1 MLLRLLWRRRFTFDD
16 VSCVTFDVIFPDILL
31 VHFVVGVELVAVG
44 LPRVLLQPMHGDEG
58 SVAVGTLVRPLAG
71 VLAEVTHERVLVP
84 ELQWA
89 SRTLELFLRFVNLET
104 SQRPLKTSRN
114 VKKGLKPI

>member
-31 VHFVVGVELVAVG
+31 VHFVVGVEL
-44 LPRVLLQPMHGDEG
+44 
-58 SVAVGTLVRPLAG
+58 AVGTLVRPLAG